1 MQKKEKNI
9 LITGSKSII
18 GQEVIRYL
26 SRDYSHQI
34 IEGGRTEST
43 KDKNEYR
50 YLDLND
56 TSTFSSALKN
66 IDTVFL
72 VFPRAINYVKKTFVT
87 FLEVC
92 KKENVKEI
100 VFCSIKKSNF
110 SFFVPHNKVEKLIK
124 RSGLKYT
131 IVAPSYFMQNL
142 TTFFLDDIKS
152 NQCIAIPGYSSKI
165 NWIDARNVGYV
176 ITKILHDMTNFE
188 NSTMELTGDENKD
201 FMEVCAK
208 LTAALSR
215 DIEIQPNTKL
225 FIKSLNEKGLTPS
238 EINKLLIFYL
248 AESLSRNKT
257 KLNNNYEKIANKKP
271 TRLHEFIIRHLSD
284 LTCSKSPQ
292 LTLL

>member
-9 LITGSKSII
+9 LITGAKSII
-18 GQEVIRYL
+18 GQEVMRYL

-34 IEGGRTEST
+34 IEGGRQESSAE
-43 KDKNEYR
+43 KHEYR

-56 TSTFSSALKN
+56 VNTFSSALKN

-72 VFPRAINYVKKTFVT
+72 VFPRAIKSVKNTFIT
-87 FLEVC
+87 FLDVC
-92 KKENVKEI
+92 KKEHVKEI
-100 VFCSIKKSNF
+100 IFCSIKKSNF
-110 SFFVPHNKVEKLIK
+110 SFFVPHNKVESLIK
-124 RSGLKYT
+124 KSGLKYT

-152 NQCIAIPGYSSKI
+152 NQCVAIPGYSSKI

-176 ITKILHDMTNFE
+176 ITKILHDMTNYE

-208 LTAALSR
+208 LTAVLSR

-225 FIKSLNEKGLTPS
+225 FIKSLKEKGLTSS
-238 EINKLLIFYL
+238 EINKLLIFHF
-248 AESLSRNKT
+248 AESFSKSKT
-257 KLNNNYEKIANKKP
+257 NINNNYEKIANKKP
-271 TRLHEFIIRHLSD
+271 TRLHEFIMRHISD
-284 LTCSKSPQ
+284 LSCSKSPQ
-292 LTLL
+292 LTLI